1 MKNKGFTLIEMLV
14 VIVLIGIILTLAIPS
29 VIRIVENK
37 SSDSYRYQMK
47 MIDQAVNLYQVR
59 YKGELNNHPTA
70 PCFELNYQ
78 HLLDE
83 QLLEEEEIKCQGK
96 IRLNRIETTN
106 NFSTVYDLE
115 CRDSNNVKFRDKS
128 NLAPNGCVELG
139 LEYEDNLYNI
149 DAPTITGGISTWV
162 PTDVS
167 IYVDNSGIPVGE
179 VKHYE
184 YYTSTS
190 PATPTAYVEVTGI
203 TDNRVVISEEGTTY
217 VWYRVVDKEG
227 NISKWSNREIVNI
240 DWTEPVAPTITS
252 LDGIS
257 SGGKHTSEFVL
268 MFGGGNNISGNSYYY
283 GTSSNALTQTAS
295 SIKVTAEM
303 NGQTIYVQSCSG
315 SAICGPTTSYVV
327 NIEIPEPI
335 VPIEPEDGE

>member
-1 MKNKGFTLIEMLV
+1 
-14 VIVLIGIILTLAIPS
+14 
-29 VIRIVENK
+29 
-37 SSDSYRYQMK
+37 
-47 MIDQAVNLYQVR
+47 
-59 YKGELNNHPTA
+59 
-70 PCFELNYQ
+70 
-78 HLLDE
+78 
-83 QLLEEEEIKCQGK
+83 
-96 IRLNRIETTN
+96 
-106 NFSTVYDLE
+106 
-115 CRDSNNVKFRDKS
+115 
-128 NLAPNGCVELG
+128 
-139 LEYEDNLYNI
+139 
-149 DAPTITGGISTWV
+149 
-162 PTDVS
+162 
-167 IYVDNSGIPVGE
+167 VDNSGIPVGE